1 MGLRMTAQSRLA
13 ETPHKVADMD
23 RIPQLYAVLG
33 VIEQIAPG
41 HETIEI
47 PDEAALCHAYRQSS
61 GIAKHGFGRTADET
75 IAAATIGAKALIG
88 KGENARAAAAQLS
101 GHLRSQIVQLSRFVG
116 I

>member
-1 MGLRMTAQSRLA
+1 MTAQSRLT
-13 ETPHKVADMD
+13 ETQNRATDMD

-41 HETIEI
+41 HDQAIRI
-47 PDEAALCHAYRQSS
+47 PDESDLRHAYEQSS
-61 GIAKHGFGRTADET
+61 GIAKHGFGRTAEET

-88 KGENARAAAAQLS
+88 KGENAGAAAEQLS
-101 GHLRSQIVQLSRFVG
+101 SHLRSQIVQLSRFVG